1 MLSPKIQDAM
11 NKQLNAELYSAYL
24 YLSMA
29 AYFENANL
37 HGMAQWMKVQAQ
49 EEAAHAAKF
58 FKQICERG
66 WRVTL
71 TSIAAPPTEWKSP
84 LELFAGV
91 YKHECHVTGL
101 IHGLVD
107 LAAAEKDHASSPF
120 LQWFVSEQVE
130 EEANAAEIVHH
141 LKMIGDS
148 KNGLLMLDHRL
159 GERRTSAS

>member
-1 MLSPKIQDAM
+1 
-11 NKQLNAELYSAYL
+11 
-24 YLSMA
+24 
-29 AYFENANL
+29 
-37 HGMAQWMKVQAQ
+37 
-49 EEAAHAAKF
+49 
-58 FKQICERG
+58 
-66 WRVTL
+66 
-71 TSIAAPPTEWKSP
+71 
-84 LELFAGV
+84 
-91 YKHECHVTGL
+91 VTGL

-148 KNGLLMLDHRL
+148 INGLLMLDHRL

>member
-37 HGMAQWMKVQAQ
+37 RGMAQWMKVQAQ
-49 EEAAHAAKF
+49 EEAGHAAKF

-66 WRVTL
+66 GRVTL

-84 LELFAGV
+84 LALFAEV
-91 YKHECHVTGL
+91 YKHECNVTGL

-107 LAAAEKDHASSPF
+107 LAAAEKDHASGPF

-148 KNGLLMLDHRL
+148 NSGLLMLDHRL